1 MITNKQEKENQNT
14 NQNTNTTMPQ
24 SEINKADNLEIST
37 ALPRAALDEIPECKA
52 DAVSITGLV
61 KKSGRIAGYQLS
73 DNRIVSREEGVS
85 LAKAGEIKGVGIAHK
100 KSTEYLKS
108 IPDDSENN
116 NLSALP
122 TVKTDKTF

>member
-14 NQNTNTTMPQ
+14 NQNTNTTMSQ

-108 IPDDSENN
+108 IPDGSQDN
-116 NLSALP
+116 NLSSLP
-122 TVKTDKTF
+122 TVKTDKLF

>member
-73 DNRIVSREEGVS
+73 DNRIVSREEGIS
-85 LAKAGEIKGVGIAHK
+85 LAKAGEIK
-100 KSTEYLKS
+100 
-108 IPDDSENN
+108 
-116 NLSALP
+116 
-122 TVKTDKTF
+122 